1 MNLKALK
8 EKKNTLLNE
17 LEVMV
22 SGLENEAGEVRSLTA
37 EERSA
42 FDSKKAEIEGIT
54 ADIKRIEETRAL
66 AMGKEAVVEL
76 KETRSKEEAEKRAL
90 ENFFRG
96 LDLEAEERTLLTSTS
111 SNQALM
117 PVEISKTIMQKLEEQ
132 CPILEEAK
140 RFSSKGTIR
149 LIKEKAYGQAGI
161 TAENTGF
168 KNTDVEFE
176 NVELRAFKVTAM
188 CHATFEMLQNTE
200 IDLSNYLLEI
210 IVRRLSRELNR
221 LFLKGEGVNQ
231 PKGLISEGIEH
242 EIKSDL
248 TVNDFITMQT
258 KIHPDYLNGAVWLVG
273 RDTFTKMANLLDGN
287 GRPYLVANYDQVSNK
302 IAYMFLGL
310 KVVVD
315 NNMDK
320 LESGKVAVAMANIGE
335 AYAINVLTDITVR
348 HLTEAGFTQGYET
361 FAGYVMVDGKVINP
375 DAIVVGKV
383 SSSSYSAKAKK

>member
-8 EKKNTLLNE
+8 ERKEALLDE

-22 SGLENEAGEVRSLTA
+22 SGLESEGEIRALSA
-37 EERSA
+37 EEREA
-42 FDSKKAEIEGIT
+42 FDKKEAEIK
-54 ADIKRIEETRAL
+54 DIDATIERIERRRAEK
-66 AMGKEAVVEL
+66 MGTEAVE
-76 KETRSKEEAEKRAL
+76 KFEEERSKEVNERRAL

-96 LDLEAEERTLLTSTS
+96 MDLEAEERTLLASTS

-117 PVEISKTIMQKLEEQ
+117 PLEISKTIMQKLEEQ

-149 LIKEKAYGQAGI
+149 LIKEKAYGQAGV
-161 TAENTGF
+161 TAENTAF

-176 NVELRAFKVTAM
+176 HIELRAFKVTAM
-188 CHATFEMLQNTE
+188 CHATFEMLQNSE
-200 IDLSNYLLEI
+200 IDLTNYLLDV
-210 IVRRLSRELNR
+210 IVRRLSRELNK
-221 LFLKGEGVNQ
+221 LFLKGTGTSQ
-231 PKGLISEGIEH
+231 PKGLITEGIEH
-242 EIKSDL
+242 EIQSEL

-287 GRPYLVANYDQVSNK
+287 GRPYLVANFDTVNNK
-302 IAYMFLGL
+302 IAYSFLGL

-315 NNMDK
+315 NNMDG
-320 LESGKVAVAMANIGE
+320 LENEKIAVAMANIGE
-335 AYAINVLTDITVR
+335 AYAINVLTDITIR
-348 HLTEAGFTQGYET
+348 HLTESGFTQGYET

-375 DAIVVGKV
+375 DAIVLGKV
-383 SSSSYSAKAKK
+383 KNSMSRAKK

>member
-8 EKKNTLLNE
+8 ERKEALLDE

-22 SGLENEAGEVRSLTA
+22 SGLESEGEIRALSA
-37 EERSA
+37 EEREA
-42 FDSKKAEIEGIT
+42 FDKKEAEIK
-54 ADIKRIEETRAL
+54 DIDATIERIERRRAEK
-66 AMGKEAVVEL
+66 MGTEAVVALE
-76 KETRSKEEAEKRAL
+76 EERSKEVNERRAL

-96 LDLEAEERTLLTSTS
+96 MDLEAEERTLLASTS

-117 PVEISKTIMQKLEEQ
+117 PLEISKTIMQKLEEQ

-149 LIKEKAYGQAGI
+149 LIKEKAYGQAGV
-161 TAENTGF
+161 TAENTAF

-176 NVELRAFKVTAM
+176 HIELRAFKVTAM
-188 CHATFEMLQNTE
+188 CHATFEMLQNSE
-200 IDLSNYLLEI
+200 IDLTNYLLDV
-210 IVRRLSRELNR
+210 IVRRLSRELNK
-221 LFLKGEGVNQ
+221 LFLKGTGTSQ
-231 PKGLISEGIEH
+231 PKGLITEGIEH
-242 EIKSDL
+242 EIQSEL

-287 GRPYLVANYDQVSNK
+287 GRPYLVANFDTVNNK
-302 IAYMFLGL
+302 IAYSFLGL

-315 NNMDK
+315 NNMDG
-320 LESGKVAVAMANIGE
+320 LENEKIAVAMANIGE
-335 AYAINVLTDITVR
+335 AYAINVLTDITIR
-348 HLTEAGFTQGYET
+348 HLTESGFTQGYET

-375 DAIVVGKV
+375 DAIVLGKV
-383 SSSSYSAKAKK
+383 KNSMSRAKK

>member
-8 EKKNTLLNE
+8 ERKEALLDE

-22 SGLENEAGEVRSLTA
+22 SGLESEGEIRALSA
-37 EERSA
+37 EEREA
-42 FDSKKAEIEGIT
+42 FDKKEAEIK
-54 ADIKRIEETRAL
+54 DIDATIERIERRRAEK
-66 AMGKEAVVEL
+66 MGTEAVVALE
-76 KETRSKEEAEKRAL
+76 EERSKEVNERRAL

-96 LDLEAEERTLLTSTS
+96 MDLEAEERTLLASTS

-117 PVEISKTIMQKLEEQ
+117 PLEISKTIMQKLEEQ

-149 LIKEKAYGQAGI
+149 LIKEKAYGQAGV
-161 TAENTGF
+161 TAENTAF

-176 NVELRAFKVTAM
+176 HIELRAFKVTAM
-188 CHATFEMLQNTE
+188 CHATFEMLQNSE
-200 IDLSNYLLEI
+200 IDLTNYLLDV
-210 IVRRLSRELNR
+210 IVRRLSRELNK
-221 LFLKGEGVNQ
+221 LFLKGTGTSQ
-231 PKGLISEGIEH
+231 PKGLITEGIEH
-242 EIKSDL
+242 EIQSEL

-287 GRPYLVANYDQVSNK
+287 GRPYLIANFDTVNNK
-302 IAYMFLGL
+302 IAYSFLGL

-315 NNMDK
+315 NNMDG
-320 LESGKVAVAMANIGE
+320 LENEKIAVAMANIGE
-335 AYAINVLTDITVR
+335 AYAINVLTDITIR
-348 HLTEAGFTQGYET
+348 HLTESGFTQGYET

-375 DAIVVGKV
+375 DAIVLGKV
-383 SSSSYSAKAKK
+383 KNSMSRAKK

>member
-8 EKKNTLLNE
+8 ERKEALLDE

-22 SGLENEAGEVRSLTA
+22 SGLESEGEIRALSA
-37 EERSA
+37 EEREA
-42 FDSKKAEIEGIT
+42 FDKKEAEIK
-54 ADIKRIEETRAL
+54 DIDATIERIERRRAEK
-66 AMGKEAVVEL
+66 MGTEAVE
-76 KETRSKEEAEKRAL
+76 KFEEERSKEVNERRAL

-96 LDLEAEERTLLTSTS
+96 MDLEAEERTLLASTS

-117 PVEISKTIMQKLEEQ
+117 PLEISKTIMQKLEEQ

-149 LIKEKAYGQAGI
+149 LIKEKAYGQAGV
-161 TAENTGF
+161 TAENTAF

-176 NVELRAFKVTAM
+176 HIELRAFKVTAM
-188 CHATFEMLQNTE
+188 CHATFEMLQNSE
-200 IDLSNYLLEI
+200 IDLTNYLLDV
-210 IVRRLSRELNR
+210 IVRRLSRELNK
-221 LFLKGEGVNQ
+221 LFLKGTGTSQ
-231 PKGLISEGIEH
+231 PKGLITEGIEH
-242 EIKSDL
+242 EIQSEL

-287 GRPYLVANYDQVSNK
+287 GRPYLIANFDTVNNK
-302 IAYMFLGL
+302 IAYSFLGL

-315 NNMDK
+315 NNMDG
-320 LESGKVAVAMANIGE
+320 LENEKIAVAMANIGE
-335 AYAINVLTDITVR
+335 AYAINVLTDITIR
-348 HLTEAGFTQGYET
+348 HLTESGFTQGYET

-375 DAIVVGKV
+375 DAIVLGKV
-383 SSSSYSAKAKK
+383 KNSMSRAKK

>member
-8 EKKNTLLNE
+8 ERKEALLDE

-22 SGLENEAGEVRSLTA
+22 SGLESEGEIRALSA
-37 EERSA
+37 EEREA
-42 FDSKKAEIEGIT
+42 FDKKEAEIK
-54 ADIKRIEETRAL
+54 DIDATIERIERRRAEK
-66 AMGKEAVVEL
+66 MGTEAVE
-76 KETRSKEEAEKRAL
+76 KFEEERSKEVNERRAL

-96 LDLEAEERTLLTSTS
+96 MDLEAEERTLLASTS

-117 PVEISKTIMQKLEEQ
+117 PLEISKTIMQKLEEQ

-149 LIKEKAYGQAGI
+149 LIKEKAYGQAGV
-161 TAENTGF
+161 TAENTAF

-176 NVELRAFKVTAM
+176 HIELRAFKVTAM
-188 CHATFEMLQNTE
+188 CHATFEMLQNSE
-200 IDLSNYLLEI
+200 IDLTNYLLDV
-210 IVRRLSRELNR
+210 IVRRLSRELNK
-221 LFLKGEGVNQ
+221 LFLKGTGTSQ
-231 PKGLISEGIEH
+231 PKGLITEGIEH
-242 EIKSDL
+242 EIQSEL

-287 GRPYLVANYDQVSNK
+287 GRPYLIANFDTVNNK
-302 IAYMFLGL
+302 IAYSFLGL

-315 NNMDK
+315 NNMDG
-320 LESGKVAVAMANIGE
+320 LENEKIAVAMANIGE

-348 HLTEAGFTQGYET
+348 HLTETGFTQGFET
-361 FAGYVMVDGKVINP
+361 FAGYVMVDGKVINA
-375 DAIVVGKV
+375 DAIVLGKV
-383 SSSSYSAKAKK
+383 KNSMSRAKK